1 MIDDFDISELDM
13 TNFPYHGAFYTYEI
27 DEDAP
32 LDERVPQEVMI
43 FETDCDIQRR
53 GKLGGNGMLAADY
66 VVFFPLELN
75 PDAEG
80 TSNKYGP
87 VPVRRG
93 MTFRG
98 EAYGYTAE
106 GVVEFVRV
114 SQLGGC
120 SVDVKITTESD
131 I

>member
-1 MIDDFDISELDM
+1 MAVLTGHEHEP
-13 TNFPYHGAFYTYEI
+13 FPYHGYFYTYDM

-32 LDERVPQEVMI
+32 LDERVPVERIV

-53 GKLGGNGMLAADY
+53 GKMGGKAMLAADY

-75 PDAEG
+75 SES
-80 TSNKYGP
+80 TSTADKYGP
-87 VPVRRG
+87 IKVRRG
-93 MTFRG
+93 MRFRG
-98 EAYGYTAE
+98 ECYGYTAE

-120 SVDVKITTESD
+120 SCDIRITTESEV
-131 I
+131 